1 MPRIAVTIDG
11 QSFEVDVAPLA
22 AGGTGKNKLNV
33 VVNGERLDVVV
44 PHGQGREPMEWIM
57 VGRRPYE
64 LSIDP
69 NLRWIKAY
77 DGLHKLEVH
86 DLDALVARPVSKD
99 GRVKAP
105 IPGLI
110 TRVMV
115 DQGDR
120 VEAGQ
125 PLLVLEAMK
134 MENEITAPRAGVVNT
149 LNVSPGRSVNL
160 GETLV
165 DIS

>member
-11 QSFEVDVAPLA
+11 HSFEVEVTPLV
-22 AGGTGKNKLNV
+22 AGGAAKGKLSV
-33 VVNGERLDVVV
+33 VVNGEHLEVVV
-44 PHGQGREPMEWIM
+44 PTVQGREPIEWIM
-57 VGRRPYE
+57 VGTRPYE
-64 LSIDP
+64 LSIDSG
-69 NLRWIKAY
+69 LRWIKAY

-86 DLDALVARPVSKD
+86 DLDTVVARPVSKD

-105 IPGLI
+105 IPGLV

-115 DQGDR
+115 SQGDR

-134 MENEITAPRAGVVNT
+134 MENEITAPRAGVVST

-165 DIS
+165 DIT